1 MEKQSKQKKSGWIVG
16 IVIMSALTFIMLVV
30 DVVLIVL

>member
-1 MEKQSKQKKSGWIVG
+1 MEKKSVKKSGWIVG
-16 IVIMSALTFIMLVV
+16 IVIMSLLTLIMLVI